1 MPARQVR
8 RRTTGQPPYFWSFL
22 ALVVVLMIPAGHA
35 SAQTGDA
42 VTTNSESAFAA
53 KRLNLTGPK
62 IVTDVAALTVKG
74 KTYSVVLNV
83 PDLDIYIDKTGRR
96 YIPLLR
102 LLRLLKARG
111 GIEGDMVTFSASKGE
126 KAQIDLSR
134 GLLLHETQSQTIAII
149 KGVSDLTG
157 QAELFVPESLIKS
170 ALGIDYSWS
179 NREYAYTLTATR
191 RLRLFEQIEQEH
203 RRKREAIQPVS
214 SNLMETEGVQTPE
227 GSRQLISFI
236 DASLRVDAW
245 RLGNSQQHLFSI
257 TRPDVTLYGQIGGG
271 NYYLN
276 LGNNIVYPRGN
287 FQRSNALGWATW
299 INNGQ
304 WNYGATDTTVR
315 VGDTIMGLSHLVFPS
330 TKLSGLVVQGMLGRK
345 ADSDVGQRFLGGS
358 RFSFMN
364 QKRVSGYAPLGS
376 KVDLYVN
383 NRAVDSIVVDETPG
397 APPGQGAYDFVATGL
412 LSNVLNEVRVVI
424 TQPDGTQD
432 QHIENIVGS
441 DALLPKGLSAYALA
455 LGTKRYVSNYS
466 AQTHGMLAG
475 GGFYYGLTR
484 NATIGISLATQ
495 NDFAP
500 NFVSSNELRLP
511 ARSYLGQMLAYRLF
525 GNLLFR
531 EEEGVNY
538 VPRTGDTS
546 LATNLSLNYVTN
558 PIVLSTYY
566 FNYGQNYSNGVTD
579 ISNRRG
585 FAVFGAPRLGSINL
599 GATWAH
605 IEQVSGD
612 RKEDYL
618 VSQATVPFGQ
628 ARTQTFARL
637 DALKRKNDPLSTN
650 RYDNLTMYSFGLQT
664 GPWVNT
670 RFAVDYGVGDRINPV
685 STNDLR
691 YGVTVPLI
699 GSTPTY
705 GTVLRADHSIGNY
718 SGVSLIYRNYHQRS
732 ESAEID
738 VSRTPRRGGDVNV
751 ALRYRRNLSNR
762 SDLAQIN
769 LEYPFD
775 QRKNFVIGVNV
786 NYSSFIG
793 TPSYNMYLSMRDLFF
808 YDRGTV
814 GQVPR
819 GRQINP
825 QMGGLKGR
833 VYLDANAN
841 GHYDAGEPG
850 VPGVPVIVDG
860 RTHYTSGPSGY
871 FFVGRTI
878 SEDEAVVELDEDKLP
893 AIYTPTQGRQ
903 RARWDSYVFTR
914 AYLGVAVLGSV
925 SGQVAQW
932 QGGTRGRPIPGV
944 VVNAVRVKD
953 GTVVKH
959 SITDSSGV
967 YYLGQLKPGKYRLE
981 LQGDSV
987 PPALHVQGELPRV
1000 SLPASV
1006 KPTDLSNIDI
1016 RLVAKH

>member
-1 MPARQVR
+1 MPSRQVQ
-8 RRTTGQPPYFWSFL
+8 RTSGQPPCLWPSLIL
-22 ALVVVLMIPAGHA
+22 AVVLMTTVGHV

-42 VTTNSESAFAA
+42 VQTNSESAFAA
-53 KRLNLTGPK
+53 ERLNLTGPK
-62 IVTDVAALTVKG
+62 IVTDVAALSVKG
-74 KTYSVVLNV
+74 DTYNVILNV
-83 PDLDIYIDKTGRR
+83 QDLDVYVDKDGHR

-111 GIEGDMVTFSASKGE
+111 GIKGGVVTFSVSTGE
-126 KAQIDLSR
+126 KAQIDLER
-134 GLLLHETQSQTIAII
+134 GLLLHGAQSQPVRIVSGI
-149 KGVSDLTG
+149 SDLTG
-157 QAELFVPESLIKS
+157 QAEIFVPEGLIKG

-179 NREYAYTLTATR
+179 DREYAYELTATR
-191 RLRLFEQIEQEH
+191 RLRLYEQIEEEH
-203 RRKREAIQPVS
+203 RAKRAAIRPVS
-214 SNLMETEGVQTPE
+214 SNLVETEGVQKPE
-227 GSRQLISFI
+227 GSRQLISLI
-236 DASLRVDAW
+236 DASLRVDGW

-257 TRPDVTLYGQIGGG
+257 TRPDLTLYGQIGGG

-276 LGNNIVYPRGN
+276 LGNSIVYPQGN
-287 FQRSNALGWATW
+287 FQRANALGWATW

-315 VGDTIMGLSHLVFPS
+315 VGDTIMGLSQLVFPS

-345 ADSDVGQRFLGGS
+345 ADSAAGQQFLGGN

-364 QKRVSGYAPLGS
+364 QRRVSGYAPLGS

-383 NRAVDSIVVDETPG
+383 NRPVDSIIVDETPG
-397 APPGQGAYDFVATGL
+397 APPGQGAYNFVATGL

-432 QHIENIVGS
+432 QHVENVVGS
-441 DALLPKGLSAYALA
+441 DALLPKGLAAYALA

-500 NFVSSNELRLP
+500 NFATSNEPRLP
-511 ARSYLGQMLAYRLF
+511 ARSYLAQSLAYRVF
-525 GNLLFR
+525 GNVLFR

-538 VPRTGDTS
+538 VPETGDTS
-546 LATNLSLNYVTN
+546 LATNLSLNYVTK

-585 FAVFGAPRLGSINL
+585 FAVFAAPRIGSINL

-605 IEQVSGD
+605 IEQARGD

-618 VSQATVPFGQ
+618 VSQATVPFGR

-637 DALKRKNDPLSTN
+637 DALKRKNDPLSISRRN
-650 RYDNLTMYSFGLQT
+650 NLAMYSFGLQT
-664 GPWVNT
+664 GPWMNT
-670 RFAVDYGVGDRINPV
+670 RFAADYGVGDRINPV

-691 YGVTVPLI
+691 YGVNVPLI

-705 GTVLRADHSIGNY
+705 GTVLRADHAIGDY
-718 SGVSLIYRNYHQRS
+718 SGVSLIYRNYHQRT

-738 VSRTPRRGGDVNV
+738 ISRTPRRGGDLNM

-762 SDLAQIN
+762 SDLAQVN

-775 QRKNFVIGVNV
+775 QRKNFVIGLNV
-786 NYSSFIG
+786 NYSSFVG
-793 TPSYNMYLSMRDLFF
+793 SPSYNMYLSMRDLFF
-808 YDRGTV
+808 YDRGMV
-814 GQVPR
+814 GVVSQ
-819 GRQINP
+819 GRRINP

-860 RTHYTSGPSGY
+860 RTHYISGPSGY
-871 FFVGRTI
+871 FFVGRSI
-878 SEDEAVVELDEDKLP
+878 NEDEAVVELDEDKLP

-903 RARWDSYVFTR
+903 RARWEKYVFTR

-925 SGQVAQW
+925 TGQVAQW
-932 QGGTRGRPIPGV
+932 QDGTRGRPIPGV
-944 VVNAVRVKD
+944 IVKAVRIKD
-953 GTVVKH
+953 GTVAKQ
-959 SITDSSGV
+959 SITDSSGI
-967 YYLGQLKPGKYRLE
+967 YYLGELKPGKYRLE

-987 PPALHVQGELPRV
+987 PPALHVQGKPPKV
-1000 SLPASV
+1000 SLPVSV
-1006 KPTDLSNIDI
+1006 KPTDLSNVDI
-1016 RLVAKH
+1016 RLVTMH